1 MQLSLII
8 ADIWE
13 TIFRYTIGVKN
24 LNAIFAVVNQNVSHV
39 CTSII
44 IKDMQLSCN
53 EIKPQFYCN
62 VTSHVLRSILIKE
75 IHKHNH

>member
-13 TIFRYTIGVKN
+13 TIFRYTIGPKN
-24 LNAIFAVVNQNVSHV
+24 LNAIFAVVKQTVSNV

-44 IKDMQLSCN
+44 IKDTQLLYKRFKYQQTN
-53 EIKPQFYCN
+53 KKP
-62 VTSHVLRSILIKE
+62 H
-75 IHKHNH
+75 